1 VRRREC
7 FLRRHFALV
16 SEPSTSPV
24 SPFKTDPLGHKTS
37 WTYNKAGY
45 PIEATDRRS
54 LVTKA
59 TYDTLGRMSKISFG
73 VSGETAQSSIKYE
86 YDNGNRPTKIED
98 SAAGG
103 TYTPT
108 YDELDR
114 LTALS
119 GPNGTIEYT
128 YDEADRRKK
137 LIVPGQEAI
146 NYTYDEA
153 NRLTELARGTEKIKL
168 GYDNANRLTTVKLVD
183 GIEELLGYNEA
194 SDPTSI
200 IDRKGSETLGELDY
214 SYDKDDQLEATWGSY
229 ARTGLPEA
237 ITTPMVYNADNE
249 LTEREGK
256 KLTYDN
262 DGNLTADGTNEYKWD
277 DRGQLESISGG
288 TTASFGY
295 DPFGRRSSKTL
306 AGTTTKLLY
315 DGPNVVQE
323 SVGGTATGNLITG
336 LGADQIFSR
345 KTSAGTDSYL
355 TNPQK
360 STIALA
366 NSEGKVKTT
375 YTYDPFGTTT
385 TEGTAST
392 NPYQYTGRENDGDG
406 LQYNRARYYSPTNGR
421 FISQD
426 PTGFAGSGAN
436 LYQYTLGDPMDFT
449 DPMGRSILGVVEEA
463 GEWAWEHKTQIAE
476 VTAAGACVFNPIACA
491 AFSGFALAVGTLNNV
506 ANDCG
511 SVGTFAASEGLTIG
525 ETILGGAPGYLIG
538 GYTLKFGEAAL
549 PATNIGK
556 WLLNTPPAMTA
567 IGVTDLEPGIHSS
580 AGPNGGAS
588 EGGSGGGAGGSGA
601 GGAGGS
607 GSTGGSAAASSG
619 EGSCG

>member
-1 VRRREC
+1 MFPEAPFC
-7 FLRRHFALV
+7 SGLGAFHFARV
-16 SEPSTSPV
+16 AVQE
-24 SPFKTDPLGHKTS
+24 TDPLGHKTS
-37 WTYNKAGY
+37 WGYNKAGY
-45 PIEATDRRS
+45 SIEATDRRG

-86 YDNGNRPTKIED
+86 YDNGNRLSKIED
-98 SAAGG
+98 SAGG

-200 IDRKGSETLGELDY
+200 IDKKGSETLGELDY

-237 ITTPMVYNADNE
+237 VTTPMVYNADNE

-262 DGNLTADGTNEYKWD
+262 DGNLTTDGTNEYKWD

-355 TNPQK
+355 TNSQK

-406 LQYNRARYYSPTNGR
+406 LQYNRARYYNPANAR

-426 PTGFAGSGAN
+426 PTGFPGSGAN
-436 LYQYTLGDPMDFT
+436 LYQYTHGDPLDFT
-449 DPMGRSILGVVEEA
+449 DPTGLCSLEVWTSSFWTEGNCASENPVKAIQVAGIAGCIIATAGGCVAVTGVVSAIGLGADVYCGASA
-463 GEWAWEHKTQIAE
+463 GQYAATIGFSLLGAGPGLIFAGLHGAGMITDEVLPDTMAGKWALNGFLTGP
-476 VTAAGACVFNPIACA
+476 AAGAD
-491 AFSGFALAVGTLNNV
+491 V
-506 ANDCG
+506 AEA
-511 SVGTFAASEGLTIG
+511 AAS
-525 ETILGGAPGYLIG
+525 
-538 GYTLKFGEAAL
+538 
-549 PATNIGK
+549 
-556 WLLNTPPAMTA
+556 
-567 IGVTDLEPGIHSS
+567 
-580 AGPNGGAS
+580 GP
-588 EGGSGGGAGGSGA
+588 GGSGGSSGGASGGSS
-601 GGAGGS
+601 GGS
-607 GSTGGSAAASSG
+607 SSGGGTGGSAATASG
-619 EGSCG
+619 EDGGGCE